1 MNTSTSSAFIQ
12 ELLAELHAYHAL
24 CEEVLGLTSREN
36 SALTGG
42 SYDAAEFTTHRKDLL
57 PRLDKAL
64 TGLRYR
70 RQEWQKQGLD
80 YGSAGAEVK
89 NLFQAVQDLIMK
101 ILLFDRDNQQG
112 LLHRGLV
119 PARHLP
125 PAAARQPH
133 VVNSVYSRYAS

>member
-1 MNTSTSSAFIQ
+1 MNSSTSSVFTQ
-12 ELLAELHAYHAL
+12 ELLAELRAYHAL
-24 CEEVLGLTSREN
+24 CEEVLGLTSGEN
-36 SALTGG
+36 SALAGG

-64 TGLRYR
+64 TGLRHR
-70 RQEWQKQGLD
+70 RQEWQSQGLD
-80 YGSAGAEVK
+80 HGSLGAEVK

-119 PARHLP
+119 PVRHFP
-125 PAAARQPH
+125 QAAARQPH
-133 VVNSVYSRYAS
+133 VVNSIYRRYTS